1 MSNTTTL
8 EFYSDLIPNECSL
21 DYDPFWEAIIYL
33 GTVFYLGIACLLH
46 FVIIRTVMVTDKKHF
61 QNNSFFKIIV
71 MDSIASIILILNELF
86 FNKLFTYITPLCP
99 IVGPFFWRPSVI
111 LNIVYISLNH
121 ARFSKSVT
129 QIFMVLNRM
138 TCVLIP
144 TEYDRVI
151 WRSLTPISCV
161 LVVILPCGG
170 MWNVWISRVFLQPYR
185 GGFNIGYL
193 KTVRWPRGQKLN
205 AYLESA
211 FSQLKS
217 KSQAALSLFQSI
229 YILTALF
236 FTVVCSSITFFKL
249 IFLPARIKSAEK
261 SLCFTSVFISSTFLM
276 VAATQVRRISYS
288 VNTNFQLSFAFC
300 LSCDREIMYLLQA
313 LAFDLFTVGPA
324 VIIVMTSKKIRES
337 LFWWKEQSTKKISV
351 ISVSGLL

>member
-1 MSNTTTL
+1 M
-8 EFYSDLIPNECSL
+8 I
-21 DYDPFWEAIIYL
+21 
-33 GTVFYLGIACLLH
+33 
-46 FVIIRTVMVTDKKHF
+46 VTEKKHF

-144 TEYDRVI
+144 TEYDRI

-193 KTVRWPRGQKLN
+193 KTVRW
-205 AYLESA
+205 
-211 FSQLKS
+211 
-217 KSQAALSLFQSI
+217 
-229 YILTALF
+229 
-236 FTVVCSSITFFKL
+236 
-249 IFLPARIKSAEK
+249 
-261 SLCFTSVFISSTFLM
+261 
-276 VAATQVRRISYS
+276 
-288 VNTNFQLSFAFC
+288 LSFAFC